1 MSDTENFNAGDQARE
16 AYDNAQRTFEKMTD
30 PKALRDAQAAMGLDP
45 AKMTEAFRS
54 MSERSME
61 QSRQAYGKLKDASE
75 QATHTLEATLE
86 NVHNGSLTLSKRA
99 IEGMRAQA
107 EMNFSHMEKLA
118 SVRSVAELIEMQTSF
133 LRRQIEMATD
143 QARDMQSLSQS
154 VAQDVMRPAREA
166 TNTGES

>member
-1 MSDTENFNAGDQARE
+1 MSDTENFNAGDHARE

>member
-1 MSDTENFNAGDQARE
+1 
-16 AYDNAQRTFEKMTD
+16 
-30 PKALRDAQAAMGLDP
+30 
-45 AKMTEAFRS
+45 
-54 MSERSME
+54 ME

-118 SVRSVAELIEMQTSF
+118 SVRSMAELIEMQTSF